1 VLHKKIK
8 IDLGTRNEARWLKM
22 ALQVLGGSEP
32 IGLDCIFIFIIDRW
46 QQDRYIL
53 F

>member
-8 IDLGTRNEARWLKM
+8 IDLGTSTEARWLKM

-32 IGLDCIFIFIIDRW
+32 IGLDCIFIIDRR